1 MHCLQ
6 LSRQECRL
14 DWIGRSSAS
23 GPRRASPDAC
33 ARIFIARAAT
43 SASVPSE
50 TVDSSIINS
59 FILAVSGIVSVGENA
74 VDVLNERN
82 T

>member
-1 MHCLQ
+1 
-6 LSRQECRL
+6 
-14 DWIGRSSAS
+14 
-23 GPRRASPDAC
+23 
-33 ARIFIARAAT
+33 
-43 SASVPSE
+43 VPSE